1 VFTPRPFLPKV
12 ERPPGSGRIV
22 EFQMSLMFEPLKKY
36 AQFSGRARR
45 SEFWLFSLFIFLV
58 EIVYFVLMGVTG
70 NFGPAGYTQL
80 NGIGVALAGLFSL
93 FFLGIFI
100 PSIAVTF
107 RRLHDTNRSA
117 WWLLIGFLP
126 FLGAL
131 VLLVFYFL
139 PGTNGPN
146 KFGPDPKGSADG
158 DTAAVFS

>member
-1 VFTPRPFLPKV
+1 
-12 ERPPGSGRIV
+12 
-22 EFQMSLMFEPLKKY
+22 MSLMFEPLKKY

-45 SEFWLFSLFIFLV
+45 LEFWLFTLFIVLV
-58 EIVYFVLMGVTG
+58 EIVYFVLLGVTG
-70 NFGPAGYTQL
+70 NFLTSDYGGMNGAGIAL
-80 NGIGVALAGLFSL
+80 VGIFSL

-117 WWLLIGFLP
+117 WWLLISFLP
-126 FLGAL
+126 VIGAL

-139 PGTNGPN
+139 PGTPGPN
-146 KFGPDPKGSADG
+146 RFGPDPKSSVTG